1 MGEETR
7 RRISELRAEI
17 EDHNYRYYVLDSP
30 AISDEE
36 YDRLFQELLELERE
50 HPEFLDPNSP
60 TQRVGAPPSEAFPR
74 HEHTVPMLS
83 LANVFNDRDLFAF
96 DQRVKGLLG
105 VPLDRDLEYH
115 AELKI
120 DGLAVSLAYARGELA
135 AGSTRGDGFAGED
148 VTSNLRTVRAV
159 PLRLR
164 GEGVPGNLEARG
176 EVYMLRSEFQAINGA
191 RAAAGLPP
199 FSNPRNAA
207 AGSVRQLD
215 PAVTSQ
221 RRLGIFVYGCADPLA
236 LGATRHSDLLSLLRS
251 WGFKVN
257 PHNRVCRNI
266 GEVAACKREWEKRR
280 EDLDYEIDGVVAK
293 VNSIHDQELLG
304 AVSRSPRW
312 AVAYKFAEE
321 IAVTRMKDIMVSV
334 GSTGVLT
341 PFAILEPVFVS
352 GATVSMA
359 TLHNEDEIKRKD
371 LRIGDLVR
379 VKRAGEVIPEV
390 VGPEVGARTGSEME
404 FVMPD
409 KCPVCGSDAVRLPGE
424 AARYCT
430 SYDCPAQAFQRI
442 ARFVGRDALD
452 ISGLG
457 ERTVARLMEAG
468 LVRDPADVFY
478 LQPADLLALPGMGSK
493 LTASLVHQIDRGRK
507 PRLDKLLF
515 GLGIRGVGEHV
526 AQVVATRFKNLGA
539 LRKAELTDLTSV
551 HEIGPVTAQSIHEF
565 FSRKTTVDLLDKL
578 ERAGVEPIPPPETKR
593 SELGEKSFVFTGTL
607 RSLSREVAQ
616 ALVRE
621 LGGRTPAAI
630 TKSTDYLVVGEN
642 PGSKLEK
649 ARRLGVKTLSEAA
662 FLEMVRKDQA
672 EGVWSTGSDRHR
684 AESPHGEQSSF
695 HRAL

>member
-1 MGEETR
+1 MAEEIR
-7 RRISELRAEI
+7 ERLIKLRAEI
-17 EDHNYRYYVLDSP
+17 EEHNYRYYVLDSP
-30 AISDEE
+30 TISDSQ
-36 YDRLFQELLELERE
+36 YDRLFQELLQLEQE
-50 HPEFLDPNSP
+50 HPELLDPNSP
-60 TQRVGAPPSEAFPR
+60 TRRVGGPASEAFPR
-74 HEHTVPMLS
+74 HGHAVPMLS
-83 LANVFNDRDLFAF
+83 LANVFNDEELFAF

-105 VPLDRDLEYH
+105 LSRDQDLEYH

-120 DGLAVSLAYARGELA
+120 DGLAVSLIYSKGELSV
-135 AGSTRGDGFAGED
+135 GSTRGDGFAGED

-164 GEGVPGNLEARG
+164 GQAVPESLDARG
-176 EVYMLRSEFQAINGA
+176 EVYMTKSEFQGINRI
-191 RAAAGLPP
+191 RAASGAVP
-199 FSNPRNAA
+199 FSSPRNAA

-215 PAVTSQ
+215 PAVTSE
-221 RRLGIFVYGCADPLA
+221 RRLGIFVYGCAAPMA
-236 LGATRHSDLLSLLRS
+236 LGATKHSDLLSLLGS

-266 GEVAACKREWEKRR
+266 GEVAAYKREWQDRR
-280 EDLDYEIDGVVAK
+280 EHLDYEIDGVVAK
-293 VNSIHDQELLG
+293 VNSIPDQEFLG
-304 AVSRSPRW
+304 TVSRSPRW

-321 IAVTRMKDIMVSV
+321 IAVTRIKDIMVSV

-341 PFAILEPVFVS
+341 PFAILDPVFVS

-390 VGPEVGARTGSEME
+390 VGPDVEARTGSERE

-409 KCPVCGSDAVRLPGE
+409 KCPACGSDAVRLPGE

-442 ARFVGRDALD
+442 VRFAGRDALD

-468 LVRDPADVFY
+468 LVRDPADIFY
-478 LQPADLLALPGMGSK
+478 LRPADLVALPGIGSK
-493 LTASLVHQIDRGRK
+493 LATSLISEIARARR

-515 GLGIRGVGEHV
+515 GLGIGGVGEHV
-526 AQVVATRFKNLGA
+526 AHVVAAKFRTLQA
-539 LRKAELTDLTSV
+539 LRNAGPSDLTSV

-565 FSRKTTVDLLDKL
+565 FSRKTTIDLLDKL
-578 ERAGVEPIPPPETKR
+578 ARAGVEPTPPPEPRR
-593 SELGEKSFVFTGTL
+593 SELGAMSFVFTGTL
-607 RSLSREVAQ
+607 RSLSREAAQ

-621 LGGRTPAAI
+621 LGGRTPSGI
-630 TKSTDYLVVGEN
+630 TKSTDYLVVGES

-649 ARRLGVKTLSEAA
+649 ARRLRVKTLSEAV
-662 FLEMVRKDQA
+662 FLEMVRKK
-672 EGVWSTGSDRHR
+672 
-684 AESPHGEQSSF
+684 
-695 HRAL
+695 